1 MSESPRDAVIRV
13 RFMHPGEKD
22 EFDVWRRVANAWA
35 DDTEQSD
42 RFFEMMADRR
52 AYPNTPAIANAGLPQ
67 ACGSACFVL
76 PIADSLYDGQGSIT
90 GTLSD
95 ASRVHQY
102 GGGTGFSFSSIR
114 AKGAIVKST
123 GREAPGPVSFLRGYS
138 DWFKRVSQ
146 AGLRPAANMAIL
158 HVEHPDIKDFISCK
172 TVEGDI
178 ANFNISVALTDWFM
192 EQVERGDAESVEL
205 WTEIVDGAWRNGEPG
220 VFFQDTVNKERLH
233 PEKIE
238 ATNPCGEVPL
248 LPYEA
253 CVLGSI
259 NLAGHVLLGGTP
271 EIDWGRLE
279 ETTRALTQM
288 LDNIVDKQD
297 YPLDVIR
304 EQHHKYRKIGVGV
317 MGYADMLILLG
328 EKYGSPGALKLAEG
342 VMRFIQEVSYDE
354 SARLAARKGLFPGFD
369 EVLDWSGKEYARRN
383 LCVQVLAPTGTIS
396 WLAGDDHNR
405 VSPGIEPNYGR
416 KGKNFILG
424 GVYDYEH
431 ELADSPYFVSYDEVT
446 PEQHIRTQAAFQK
459 YTDQAVSKTVNLPN
473 SATHEDV
480 AAVYKAAWETGCK
493 GVTVYRE
500 GAREEVVLLPE
511 GTVNAD
517 CASGVCAL

>member
-1 MSESPRDAVIRV
+1 MAESPRDAVIRV
-13 RFMHPGEKD
+13 RFMHPGEKN

-35 DDTEQSD
+35 INETEAD
-42 RFFEMMADRR
+42 EFFSMMEERR
-52 AYPNTPAIANAGLPQ
+52 AFPNTPAIANAGLQQ

-76 PIADSLYDGQGSIT
+76 PIEDSLYEGQGSIT

-114 AKGAIVKST
+114 PKGSIVKST

-158 HVEHPDIKDFISCK
+158 HCDHPDVSDFITCK

-178 ANFNISVALTDWFM
+178 SNFNISVALTDEFM
-192 EQVERGDAESVEL
+192 RNIDGKSKEL

-220 VFFQDTVNKERLH
+220 CFFEDTVNRMRLH
-233 PEKIE
+233 PEEIH

-259 NLAGHVLLGGTP
+259 NLDGHVLSSGEL
-271 EIDWGRLE
+271 DWGTLE
-279 ETTRALTQM
+279 RTTRALTRM

-304 EQHHKYRKIGVGV
+304 RKHQKYRKIGVGI
-317 MGYADMLILLG
+317 MGYADMLIRMG
-328 EKYGSPGALKLAEG
+328 VIYGTPAALELARDIMAF
-342 VMRFIQEVSYDE
+342 VQEVSYDE
-354 SARLAARKGLFPGFD
+354 SYKLAQEKGAYPGFTEARD
-369 EVLDWSGKEYARRN
+369 FAGHGSSLWRRN

-416 KGKNFILG
+416 RGKNFILG

-431 ELADSPYFVSYDEVT
+431 ALADSPYFVSYDEVT
-446 PEQHIRTQAAFQK
+446 GDEHITTQAAFQK
-459 YTDQAVSKTVNLPN
+459 YTDQAVSKTVNLPHA
-473 SATHEDV
+473 ATHDDV
-480 AAVYKAAWETGCK
+480 AAVYRKAWETGCK
-493 GVTVYRE
+493 GVTVLRE
-500 GAREEVVLLPE
+500 NSRQDVVLLPE
-511 GTVNAD
+511 DTVNAD
-517 CASGVCAL
+517 CESGVCAL